1 MTKFNRTAF
10 SQEVATLLATAPLN
24 TTERPVL
31 EQVSRELAAGHND
44 DRVLAVLRAGLDL
57 PAVQQR
63 LSQPVAALLASVAG
77 YQLGGRKAGLGL
89 SQLRW

>member
-1 MTKFNRTAF
+1 MTKFDRTAF
-10 SQEVATLLATAPLN
+10 SQEVAALLATTTLN
-24 TTERPVL
+24 ATERPVL

-44 DRVLAVLRAGLDL
+44 DRVLTVLRAGLDL

-63 LSQPVAALLASVAG
+63 LSRPVAALLASVAA
-77 YQLGGRKAGLGL
+77 YQLGGRRVGLGL